1 MCTGRVD
8 LSFVLR
14 AFSNRSDGVFI
25 GGCHINECH
34 YITDGNYHALGMVL
48 LCKKILQHIGVN
60 PERLRIEWLSA
71 GEGIRFAEVMNDF
84 GKKLT
89 ALGPLGKG
97 EGLDEKVLKSNLEA
111 VTKLV
116 PYIRLVERER
126 LRVPLKSEEG
136 YRQYFAGDEF
146 NRLFKELIGDKLS
159 IGRIVSLLRESPL
172 STGKIAEQLGLTP
185 SEVSKYMS
193 TSSRQGLVRYD
204 VDSKCYALA

>member
-97 EGLDEKVLKSNLEA
+97 EGLDEKVLKANLEA

-185 SEVSKYMS
+185 SEVSKYMN